1 MCACALYFYNY
12 ASDVS
17 FQKDQLLTEV
27 DGGFHYQNEACSIQ
41 MNNKIKIISI
51 CLPPICN
58 ISFCLEQYEDDGQND
73 LYFLIDKWLYIHWM
87 VMNKEFCVSWC
98 ESIIS

>member
-1 MCACALYFYNY
+1 MIRCKENLHIIHESIYIYICVCVWALYFYNY

-41 MNNKIKIISI
+41 MNNKIKIINI

-58 ISFCLEQYEDDGQND
+58 ISFCLE
-73 LYFLIDKWLYIHWM
+73 
-87 VMNKEFCVSWC
+87 
-98 ESIIS
+98 